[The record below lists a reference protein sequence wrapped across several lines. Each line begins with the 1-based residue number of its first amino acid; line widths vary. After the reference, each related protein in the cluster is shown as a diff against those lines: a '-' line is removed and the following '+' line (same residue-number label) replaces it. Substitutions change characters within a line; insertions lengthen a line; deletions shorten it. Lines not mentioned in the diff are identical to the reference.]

1 MDTITTIMQCTVI
14 VYITYY
20 YNEIQCNKLYP
31 KTIKYKWQGPD
42 LGAHS
47 KFTKIKD
54 SENGTEIGAS
64 KIFGGNYLS
73 FQI

>member
-1 MDTITTIMQCTVI
+1 MSATLLTNQITSGKYYYTVMYSRHYYNNNQCTVI

-42 LGAHS
+42 LGARS
-47 KFTKIKD
+47 
-54 SENGTEIGAS
+54 
-64 KIFGGNYLS
+64 
-73 FQI
+73 